1 MGLFKSK
8 EEKAEIKRKQQ
19 EAIDNAKAEA
29 EWEAKYAAKTEKKKV
44 QKLIAEIEQKEQ
56 ALIKNAAE
64 AKSKGYMDVYRTQI
78 SFIKVARTRKMQAEK
93 FLFQVDAMETM
104 KSISDSSTGL
114 LNSMSAIA
122 ATLGSLTIDKA
133 AMMETQRNFV
143 KTQEQLSRQNDML
156 EEFSSSMEMTM
167 DEVDVSDLE
176 SGYGDL
182 DKLIEN
188 DIESFIQNSN
198 AGNADISS
206 YEQMLSN

>member
-122 ATLGSLTIDKA
+122 STLGSLTIDKA
-133 AMMETQRNFV
+133 AMMETQKNFI

-156 EEFSSSMEMTM
+156 EESSSSMEMTM

>member
-19 EAIDNAKAEA
+19 EAADNAKAEA

-122 ATLGSLTIDKA
+122 STLGSLTIDKA
-133 AMMETQRNFV
+133 AMMETQKNFV

-156 EEFSSSMEMTM
+156 EEFSASMEMTM

-188 DIESFIQNSN
+188 DIDSFIQSSN

>member
-19 EAIDNAKAEA
+19 EAADNAKAEA

-78 SFIKVARTRKMQAEK
+78 SFIKVARTRKIQAEK

-122 ATLGSLTIDKA
+122 STLGSLTIDKA
-133 AMMETQRNFV
+133 AMMETQKNFV

-156 EEFSSSMEMTM
+156 EEFSASMEMTM

-188 DIESFIQNSN
+188 DIDSFIQSSN